1 MTGTIRRTIKYLQIQ
16 GESEQLT
23 PKPFV
28 KSLPFHP
35 ATVSCSADRKAGKRV
50 ISSIYVQQ
58 HGVKQLKTN
67 TEFFVKIEKFTQNPM
82 KMRKIPLQEEW
93 VFSNPNIT

>member
-1 MTGTIRRTIKYLQIQ
+1 MIGTSRRTIKHLLIH

-28 KSLPFHP
+28 QSLPFHP
-35 ATVSCSADRKAGKRV
+35 ATVSGSADRKAGKRV

-67 TEFFVKIEKFTQNPM
+67 REFFCQDWEVYPK
-82 KMRKIPLQEEW
+82 
-93 VFSNPNIT
+93 PNEDKENTSTGRDGYFQI